1 MENNQGIVYV
11 LTNPAMPGIIKIGRT
26 NQEDVKYRMSQLY
39 STGVPLPFECV
50 YAAKVSNYEKV
61 EKALHIAFGPDRL
74 NPNREFFEIEASQA
88 IAIIKLMELQNVSL
102 QVASEK
108 EVVDEIDRDAGIAYG
123 NKRRPRFNF
132 SEMNIPVGSELV
144 NVTNGEIVKVID
156 DRNVDFRGE
165 ERSLTYATR
174 VILDNSYHV
183 APGPYW
189 TFNGIPLRKIY
200 NQTYPA
206 EE

>member
-1 MENNQGIVYV
+1 MENNHGIVYV
-11 LTNPAMPGIIKIGRT
+11 LTNPAMPGIIKIGRS

-74 NPNREFFEIEASQA
+74 NPNREFFEIEPSQA
-88 IAIIKLMELQNVSL
+88 KAIIKLMELQNVSP

-108 EVVDEIDRDAGIAYG
+108 EVVDEIDRDAGIAFG

-132 SEMNIPVGSELV
+132 NEMNIPVGSELV

-183 APGPYW
+183 C
-189 TFNGIPLRKIY
+189 TRTLLDL
-200 NQTYPA
+200 
-206 EE
+206 